1 MVPKRSMMIPNCA
14 IMTDAHDRTS
24 LPMASRS
31 AIDAGIPPRPLA
43 AELRRRIA
51 GSLQGGDD
59 SQSAGPNGGTPI
71 TKLATYH
78 ARAVETIRDMTIDE
92 PALIV
97 VLDGI
102 KEVHIAGDMF
112 EFHPGEPFVLPAGQ
126 SFDIVNRPDETSG
139 RYRAVFI
146 TLPRDLVRRV
156 AQAHP
161 RRAKATVASPRK
173 PHDPGIDLTAQ
184 TVDTISHA
192 ATALSRTDLDA
203 SLAEHRVM
211 EILLLIG
218 HVPAIARS
226 DAATVAERTRHHIAL
241 APMDPWRSQD
251 IARLLGVS
259 TATLRRRLAEE
270 RTSLRLILAAERMRR
285 ARAMI
290 EDGERNIAVIA
301 AACGYSSRS
310 HFAASFRSAHGASP
324 HSLIRAAG
332 QTKARRPVVQPES
345 SPSGDTHA
353 RQEAADFVAEGA
365 GLR

>member
-1 MVPKRSMMIPNCA
+1 MVLKRSMMIPNCA

-59 SQSAGPNGGTPI
+59 SQFAGPNGGTPI

-78 ARAVETIRDMTIDE
+78 ARAVETIRDMTINE

-102 KEVHIAGDMF
+102 KEVHLAGDMF

-161 RRAKATVASPRK
+161 RRTRTTAASPRK

-226 DAATVAERTRHHIAL
+226 DAAVTVAERARHHIAL

-259 TATLRRRLAEE
+259 AATLRRRLAEE
-270 RTSLRLILAAERMRR
+270 GTSLRLILATERMRR

-290 EDGERNIAVIA
+290 EDGERNIAAIA

-324 HSLIRAAG
+324 HSLIAAASACRSH
-332 QTKARRPVVQPES
+332 TAS
-345 SPSGDTHA
+345 STP
-353 RQEAADFVAEGA
+353 
-365 GLR
+365 

>member
-1 MVPKRSMMIPNCA
+1 
-14 IMTDAHDRTS
+14 MTDTLDRTS
-24 LPMASRS
+24 LAMASPS
-31 AIDAGIPPRPLA
+31 AINPGARPSTRPRPLA

-51 GSLQGGDD
+51 GSLESGEVIQPT
-59 SQSAGPNGGTPI
+59 GPATAPGSGTPI

-112 EFHPGEPFVLPAGQ
+112 EFHPGEPFVLTAGQ

-161 RRAKATVASPRK
+161 RRTKATVASPRK

-192 ATALSRTDLDA
+192 ATALNRTDLDA

-226 DAATVAERTRHHIAL
+226 DAAVTVAERARHHIAL

-259 TATLRRRLAEE
+259 AATLRRRLAEE
-270 RTSLRLILAAERMRR
+270 GTSLRLILAAERMRR

-290 EDGERNIAVIA
+290 EDGERNIAAIA

-310 HFAASFRSAHGASP
+310 HFAASFRSAHGTTP
-324 HSLIRAAG
+324 HSLITAAG
-332 QTKARRPVVQPES
+332 GGMTDGVRK
-345 SPSGDTHA
+345 
-353 RQEAADFVAEGA
+353 
-365 GLR
+365 

>member
-1 MVPKRSMMIPNCA
+1 MLNHDPELRYHDGHP
-14 IMTDAHDRTS
+14 DRTS
-24 LPMASRS
+24 LAMASPS
-31 AIDAGIPPRPLA
+31 AIHPGKRPSTRPQPLA

-51 GSLQGGDD
+51 GSLESGEVIQP
-59 SQSAGPNGGTPI
+59 SGPNGGTPI

-102 KEVHIAGDMF
+102 KEVHLAGDMF

-156 AQAHP
+156 ARAHP
-161 RRAKATVASPRK
+161 RRTRATAASPRK
-173 PHDPGIDLTAQ
+173 PHDPGIDLTRQ
-184 TVDTISHA
+184 TVDTIAHA

-226 DAATVAERTRHHIAL
+226 DAAVTVAERARHHIAL

-259 TATLRRRLAEE
+259 GATLRRRLAEE
-270 RTSLRLILAAERMRR
+270 GTSLRLILATERMRR

-290 EDGERNIAVIA
+290 EDGERNIAAIA

-324 HSLIRAAG
+324 HSLIAAASG
-332 QTKARRPVVQPES
+332 SRSHTAS
-345 SPSGDTHA
+345 STP
-353 RQEAADFVAEGA
+353 
-365 GLR
+365 

>member
-1 MVPKRSMMIPNCA
+1 MFPWGRRPFLQFRRAGRNVEDDPVPPAAAGRCIRIVDGHGEALRIGGRLRPCQRGRLVAARASETGKEMLIADRRSVGQARAGDREVPARAGPFMNPASNRPVAAAFNIIDLPRHPLDRYDRFAASRCQWGQAEMVLKRSMMIPNCA

-59 SQSAGPNGGTPI
+59 SQFAGPNGGTPI

-78 ARAVETIRDMTIDE
+78 ARAVETIRDMTINE

-102 KEVHIAGDMF
+102 KEVHLAGDMF

-126 SFDIVNRPDETSG
+126 SFDIVNRPDEASG

-161 RRAKATVASPRK
+161 RRGKAVAVSTRK
-173 PHDPGIDLTAQ
+173 PHDPGIDLTPQA
-184 TVDTISHA
+184 VDTISHA
-192 ATALSRTDLDA
+192 AMALSRTDL
-203 SLAEHRVM
+203 M
-211 EILLLIG
+211 
-218 HVPAIARS
+218 PALPNTGS
-226 DAATVAERTRHHIAL
+226 
-241 APMDPWRSQD
+241 WKS
-251 IARLLGVS
+251 
-259 TATLRRRLAEE
+259 
-270 RTSLRLILAAERMRR
+270 
-285 ARAMI
+285 
-290 EDGERNIAVIA
+290 
-301 AACGYSSRS
+301 CC
-310 HFAASFRSAHGASP
+310 
-324 HSLIRAAG
+324 
-332 QTKARRPVVQPES
+332 
-345 SPSGDTHA
+345 
-353 RQEAADFVAEGA
+353 
-365 GLR
+365 

>member
-1 MVPKRSMMIPNCA
+1 
-14 IMTDAHDRTS
+14 MTDTPDRTN
-24 LPMASRS
+24 LAMASPS
-31 AIDAGIPPRPLA
+31 ANHPGTRTRPLA

-51 GSLQGGDD
+51 ASLESGEVIQPTGPATAPGS
-59 SQSAGPNGGTPI
+59 GTPI

-97 VLDGI
+97 VLDGV

-156 AQAHP
+156 VQAHP
-161 RRAKATVASPRK
+161 RRTKATVASPRK

-226 DAATVAERTRHHIAL
+226 DAAVTVAERARHHIAL
-241 APMDPWRSQD
+241 APMDLWRSQD

-259 TATLRRRLAEE
+259 AATLRRRLAEE
-270 RTSLRLILAAERMRR
+270 GTSLRVILAAERMRR

-290 EDGERNIAVIA
+290 EDGERNIAAIA

-310 HFAASFRSAHGASP
+310 HFAAAFRSAHGASP
-324 HSLIRAAG
+324 HGLIRAASE
-332 QTKARRPVVQPES
+332 AEVRSPVVQPENP
-345 SPSGDTHA
+345 PSGDAHA
-353 RQEAADFVAEGA
+353 RQEAADFVAEGV
-365 GLR
+365 GL

>member
-1 MVPKRSMMIPNCA
+1 MKE
-14 IMTDAHDRTS
+14 TFGRTS
-24 LPMASRS
+24 LAMTSAS
-31 AIDAGIPPRPLA
+31 AIHPGTRPSTRPQPLA

-51 GSLQGGDD
+51 GSLESGEVNQPSEPD
-59 SQSAGPNGGTPI
+59 GGTPI

-78 ARAVETIRDMTIDE
+78 TRAVETVRDMTIDE

-112 EFHPGEPFVLPAGQ
+112 EFHPGEPFVLPANQ
-126 SFDIVNRPDETSG
+126 SFDIVNLPDETSG

-161 RRAKATVASPRK
+161 RRTKATGTSPRK
-173 PHDPGIDLTAQ
+173 PHDPAIGLTAQ
-184 TVDTISHA
+184 TVDTIAHA

-226 DAATVAERTRHHIAL
+226 DAATTVAERTRHHIAL

-259 TATLRRRLAEE
+259 AATLRRRLAEE
-270 RTSLRLILAAERMRR
+270 GTSLRIILTAERMRR

-290 EDGERNIAVIA
+290 EDGERNIAAIA

-324 HSLIRAAG
+324 HSLIAA
-332 QTKARRPVVQPES
+332 ASASRPHTAS
-345 SPSGDTHA
+345 STP
-353 RQEAADFVAEGA
+353 
-365 GLR
+365 